1 MDERTDLEEYVDLAR
16 VPLDPIHDAVGKL
29 VERCHGVE
37 SGLFLAASRL
47 TPGLTY
53 TAAEHTQRTAGCA
66 ALLRR
71 LAPRLDPEERD
82 LLLGSLAVAE
92 RALEVRRSILHGT
105 WVASEDGLQGDAQ
118 RLTFPSGVEGGADAR
133 TVTFSRESLLTEA
146 LEASRAGHTLLHGAQ
161 RWPAQLGLAPEP
173 GPAAPSLSER

>member
-1 MDERTDLEEYVDLAR
+1 MGTHPAERPGAR
-16 VPLDPIHDAVGKL
+16 PGGPRHRTHAACGIPPFASP
-29 VERCHGVE
+29 GVE

-53 TAAEHTQRTAGCA
+53 TAAEHTQRTAGCV

-71 LAPRLDPEERD
+71 LALRLDPEERD

-118 RLTFPSGVEGGADAR
+118 RLTFPSGVEGNADAR
-133 TVTFSRESLLTEA
+133 TVTFSRESLVTEA
-146 LEASRAGHTLLHGAQ
+146 HEAARAGHTRLHRAH
-161 RWPAQLGLAPEP
+161 RRPAHRGVAPAP
-173 GPAAPSLSER
+173 GPGAPSLRGR